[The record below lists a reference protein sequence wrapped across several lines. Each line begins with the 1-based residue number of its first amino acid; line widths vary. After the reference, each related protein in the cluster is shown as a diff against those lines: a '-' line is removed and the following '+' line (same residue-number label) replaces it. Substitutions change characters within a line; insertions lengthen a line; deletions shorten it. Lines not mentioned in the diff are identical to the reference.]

1 MKAWPKKCFFIDIS
15 GVYFDWLFISGCKSI
30 SWINESKLDISNHRG
45 RVTQV
50 TLEDKQ
56 LK

>member
-1 MKAWPKKCFFIDIS
+1 MVSNKKCFFIDIS

>member
-1 MKAWPKKCFFIDIS
+1 MVSNKKCFFIDIN
-15 GVYFDWLFISGCKSI
+15 GVYFDWLFISGCNSI